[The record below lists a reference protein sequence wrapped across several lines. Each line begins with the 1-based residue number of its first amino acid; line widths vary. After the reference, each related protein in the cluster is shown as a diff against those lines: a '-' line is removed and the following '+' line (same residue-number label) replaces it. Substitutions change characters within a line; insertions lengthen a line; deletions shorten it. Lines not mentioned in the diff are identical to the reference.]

1 MEFVLIA
8 LALVVAYALFEYR
21 FRKPDEMIVRETG
34 TGIGIRKG
42 RLYPRHFSM
51 VVPRT
56 PHPLT
61 QTIDAAAKG
70 NLEIRVKLA
79 LTVAP
84 SENNI
89 TALIRAG
96 GWTGNTVAKA
106 AEELQ
111 TLILG
116 YLKGYTELLEMQ
128 DLSSDGIREHLL
140 QRLREVPATLGLE
153 IIALTIAA
161 FDPVNPQIAEA
172 LRQREHARILDQA
185 EALNQRARISAAD
198 ARLKADEEIARMENI
213 LELRK
218 YELKRAQFEK
228 ESELAAK
235 RAEHE
240 LRLKHLQLDFDKAE
254 LRMLKENPEL
264 LLLTP
269 QAARLAEAS
278 QSLKNAHTV
287 VSLSPAD
294 GAPGAELLGLFQT
307 MVQGAL
313 GAYRKR
319 KEK

>member
-1 MEFVLIA
+1 MEFAIIVLV
-8 LALVVAYALFEYR
+8 LVAAYVLFEYR
-21 FRKPDEMIVRETG
+21 FRKPDEIILRETRSGVG
-34 TGIGIRKG
+34 TRRG
-42 RLYPRHFSM
+42 RFYPRHFSM
-51 VVPRT
+51 PVART
-56 PHPLT
+56 PHSFT
-61 QTIDAAAKG
+61 QTIDASAKG

-79 LTVAP
+79 VTVAP
-84 SENNI
+84 SGDNLP
-89 TALIRAG
+89 ALIRAG
-96 GWTGNTVAKA
+96 GWTGNAVTRA

-111 TLILG
+111 ILILG
-116 YLKGYTELLEMQ
+116 YLKGYTELHEMQ
-128 DLSSDGIREHLL
+128 DLTSDGIRDHLL
-140 QRLREVPATLGLE
+140 RRLSEVPAALGLE

-172 LRQREHARILDQA
+172 LRQREHARILEQA
-185 EALNQRARISAAD
+185 EALNQRARITAAD
-198 ARLKADEEIARMENI
+198 ARIKADDEIARMENS

-218 YELKRAQFEK
+218 FELKRAQFEK
-228 ESELAAK
+228 QSALASQ

-240 LRLKHLQLDFDKAE
+240 LQLKRMELEFDKAE

-294 GAPGAELLGLFQT
+294 GAPGAELLGLFQA

-313 GAYRKR
+313 EAYRKR